1 MSPQL
6 LPLSQEQN
14 SFCNDYLTQVEP
26 IFYNSRLK
34 PETRAQKGLFSA
46 VSSPAKSADNGISDA
61 E

>member
-34 PETRAQKGLFSA
+34 PETRAQKGLFF
-46 VSSPAKSADNGISDA
+46 SSFQPS
-61 E
+61 